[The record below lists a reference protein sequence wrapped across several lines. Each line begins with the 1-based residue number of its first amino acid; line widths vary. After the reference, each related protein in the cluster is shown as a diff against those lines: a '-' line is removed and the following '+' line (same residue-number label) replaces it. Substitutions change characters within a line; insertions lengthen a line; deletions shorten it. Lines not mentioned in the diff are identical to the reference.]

1 MPVKAIA
8 IAVAAVITAGIV
20 IYDNREFISEFIDS
34 SRRKLATS
42 LHTLA
47 DQVHA
52 EQPHRQ
58 SHEAPYAGRQPF
70 DNLQRRS
77 STRESYEDNEK
88 PYSYQQARSGEAIV
102 TGYDNN
108 DQQGTLRHRGGDFT
122 GQSTLLFDAESEAS
136 SYQNEKLIGT
146 APPSR
151 RSSSATLSAP
161 SLEKPLPPPPP
172 PPAESPFESG
182 YESQPAA
189 PPAGETARAAAS
201 SQSASEAG
209 ELRVPLQN
217 PFENSQP
224 FWSIEDWAEEASHA
238 QSSSP
243 SLAGSAAEEIDAIS
257 DIASVVESV
266 DSWSEVGSD
275 VSGDAH

>member
-1 MPVKAIA
+1 M
-8 IAVAAVITAGIV
+8 
-20 IYDNREFISEFIDS
+20 
-34 SRRKLATS
+34 
-42 LHTLA
+42 
-47 DQVHA
+47 
-52 EQPHRQ
+52 
-58 SHEAPYAGRQPF
+58 
-70 DNLQRRS
+70 
-77 STRESYEDNEK
+77 
-88 PYSYQQARSGEAIV
+88 V
-102 TGYDNN
+102 TGCDNN

-151 RSSSATLSAP
+151 RSSSATLSAGHAP
-161 SLEKPLPPPPP
+161 NFEKPLPPPPP

-182 YESQPAA
+182 YESQSAA
-189 PPAGETARAAAS
+189 PPAGETARGAAS
-201 SQSASEAG
+201 SRSASDVE
-209 ELRVPLQN
+209 ELGVPLQN

-224 FWSIEDWAEEASHA
+224 FWTIEDWAEEASHA